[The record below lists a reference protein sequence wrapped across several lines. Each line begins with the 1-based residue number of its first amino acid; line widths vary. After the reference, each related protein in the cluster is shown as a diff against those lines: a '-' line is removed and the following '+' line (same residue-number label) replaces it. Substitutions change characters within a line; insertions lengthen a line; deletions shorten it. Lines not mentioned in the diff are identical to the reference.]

1 MSSSD
6 RWTLCRRRCCGGAPG
21 EGRSHASRSYI
32 SEHIKQ
38 VNLNKIVIGTCQPSV
53 WIAYLHVIVDVDDD
67 GVGERLDDV
76 QHLQTLDLFI
86 QDEGE
91 EAIVEMVCIPR
102 PDAPLVCPPP
112 PWQPDAHLVT
122 LFSHSDSQLQEHE
135 VTARLLRCASD
146 PQPLPK
152 RSAPLPSRALE
163 AQASLQE
170 VAMPPHWELNSF
182 ITSRQRP
189 QPLPLLR
196 PLLLLY
202 TLGARGGQVQPH
214 NRGHRRS
221 GIPASRSITTPRFSA
236 LCNLAKAPSAVRLR
250 VRCDLAVIPVLSF
263 SEERVGEVS
272 LDLKSAPSETARAV
286 IHRGLVTEQQNQ
298 RRGTASILTTADLGY
313 STALQGATIRSQP
326 LFFSSLRSCS
336 RISISSTKQSI
347 LSSVFIN
354 TKLEVFG
361 Y

>member
-1 MSSSD
+1 M
-6 RWTLCRRRCCGGAPG
+6 L
-21 EGRSHASRSYI
+21 I
-32 SEHIKQ
+32 
-38 VNLNKIVIGTCQPSV
+38 
-53 WIAYLHVIVDVDDD
+53 
-67 GVGERLDDV
+67 
-76 QHLQTLDLFI
+76 
-86 QDEGE
+86 
-91 EAIVEMVCIPR
+91 
-102 PDAPLVCPPP
+102 
-112 PWQPDAHLVT
+112 
-122 LFSHSDSQLQEHE
+122 SHSDSQLQEHE
-135 VTARLLRCASD
+135 VTARLLRYASNL
-146 PQPLPK
+146 QPLPK

-170 VAMPPHWELNSF
+170 
-182 ITSRQRP
+182 RP

-202 TLGARGGQVQPH
+202 TLGARGEQVQPH

-298 RRGTASILTTADLGY
+298 RKPFANTAASEITSVLLHLVIEDTEL
-313 STALQGATIRSQP
+313 
-326 LFFSSLRSCS
+326 S
-336 RISISSTKQSI
+336 RT
-347 LSSVFIN
+347 L
-354 TKLEVFG
+354 
-361 Y
+361 

>member
-1 MSSSD
+1 MLLSS
-6 RWTLCRRRCCGGAPG
+6 TLLYLGSPMLISSPSSPIRTP
-21 EGRSHASRSYI
+21 SSRSMRLSLGCFAMHRTYNLYPRGALHCQA
-32 SEHIKQ
+32 EHLK
-38 VNLNKIVIGTCQPSV
+38 L
-53 WIAYLHVIVDVDDD
+53 
-67 GVGERLDDV
+67 R
-76 QHLQTLDLFI
+76 
-86 QDEGE
+86 
-91 EAIVEMVCIPR
+91 
-102 PDAPLVCPPP
+102 LVCKR
-112 PWQPDAHLVT
+112 WQC
-122 LFSHSDSQLQEHE
+122 
-135 VTARLLRCASD
+135 LLTGNCY
-146 PQPLPK
+146 
-152 RSAPLPSRALE
+152 
-163 AQASLQE
+163 
-170 VAMPPHWELNSF
+170 NSF
-182 ITSRQRP
+182 ITSRQRT

-202 TLGARGGQVQPH
+202 TLGARGEQVQPH

-313 STALQGATIRSQP
+313 FTALQGATIRSQP